1 MCGKIKL
8 MDSRNSQV
16 DRCLNFISSLFGGK
30 TERKFLKTSENIDEK
45 EVKRLEIGMF
55 YLMEN

>member
-1 MCGKIKL
+1 MCGKIEL

-16 DRCLNFISSLFGGK
+16 DRCLNFIFSLFGGK

-45 EVKRLEIGMF
+45 RSEKIG
-55 YLMEN
+55 N

>member
-1 MCGKIKL
+1 MCGKIEL

-16 DRCLNFISSLFGGK
+16 DRCLNFISSSFGGK

-45 EVKRLEIGMF
+45 EVKRLEI
-55 YLMEN
+55 